1 MGNKNKQWDLGV
13 VTVKEANKKLIQ
25 KELANHNS
33 IRDELEDLARELVN
47 AHSERNNL
55 KEQLENTPN
64 LKNVQELSNY
74 DNYIALL
81 ESKQTRLKR
90 EFKTFIEEN
99 TPHLHSIRQNI
110 MRDEVASNKEIK
122 EAIEHAANALE
133 SAVQGVTSLIDIYR
147 SEKAVVAKELS
158 KLRECMDQGSYLYYG
173 TQPYTD
179 DYNLPDQ
186 KDISQIEDVLKAVK
200 KIRE

>member
-1 MGNKNKQWDLGV
+1 M
-13 VTVKEANKKLIQ
+13 KETNKKLIQ

-33 IRDELEDLARELVN
+33 KRDALEGLARELVN
-47 AHSERNNL
+47 AQSERGIL

-81 ESKQTRLKR
+81 ESKQIRLKR

-110 MRDEVASNKEIK
+110 MRDEMASNKEIK
-122 EAIEHAANALE
+122 EAIEHATNALE
-133 SAVQGVTSLIDIYR
+133 NAVQGVTSLIDIYH

-179 DYNLPDQ
+179 DYNLPGQ